1 MTIALDAKYQVAL
14 GALDASVT
22 ELAKQLMTT
31 VVAVEGSPAT
41 GSHDWAGAVLGP
53 VARYLCDPM
62 FQAGNQ
68 PAYVELRVQTAD
80 TQPQPRG
87 YILISL
93 TQEDRPIPEFA
104 TAGVP
109 KTDRV
114 LTRVAGGQ
122 VVRFLRYVP
131 AYLAAEDA
139 AGNLLGYWGTTPFA
153 RPDGASSVADTPSS
167 GLAHAVSV
175 RGADAVPSAPVGPSA
190 ATIAAAYATMKKGF
204 VADPDRLKMRP
215 QRIAEAA
222 AAWRLASG
230 IDTSAAVKVQVG
242 QTQVAFGD
250 RKFTAATTLTAWP
263 AELFRLTPLPSGGVQ
278 ITGVA
283 TGLEIVRLQDVNGTV
298 DFQPVA
304 VVAAP
309 GTLTT
314 YDAPVTRPFWFAGS
328 GWDGD
333 QRQYD
338 QLTSANWCPDVGCG
352 PTALAMLFGW
362 WDANGVPAAFYRL
375 DEGQGNAT
383 SFRFNYSS
391 LRDSDAPKS
400 TGDPTSDATYIDPIY
415 NDLHDLCNTFCWADG
430 EGSTMPDQLAGA
442 FRQYVARIQN
452 PQPAPQNEYGDQ
464 LVDVVM
470 QEDFVSPGVLS
481 DWEGGGKMVAH
492 GIQAGQPGIIGSYVG
507 SHVVGNAHYPLAYEY
522 IIVETQSGN
531 TTTVLGQYFK
541 CNMGFG
547 PGSAP
552 EFYPCEEVWGGLTA
566 KFTQK
571 SLPMS
576 ADDGIAATFAG
587 PTGPASRVSVFIRIA
602 DQQFQTSNAQQ
613 PEQLG
618 WPAGYTP
625 LPDGTFLS
633 GPAACLAGDGQ
644 RLHVVGKGTDGRFWH
659 GDSADGGAT
668 WDAASTWLPIGDGVF
683 TSMPAI
689 AVSADGNNVHVFGRG
704 NDNHMWCAYSS
715 TGGAGWDYAW
725 SQLDPDG
732 LFTSAPAAAISADG
746 SVVHVIG
753 RGTDNRYYRA
763 YSSTGAST
771 WQLWNPIGDGLF
783 SSNPAAAASADGNS
797 LHIFG
802 RGLDGRIYRAHTPDA
817 GANWDALWGP
827 IGPGIYISS
836 PAVAM
841 SPDGAVIHV
850 FGVGTDRHV
859 YRSTSTDA
867 GQTWSD
873 PTIQSAGAGDPLV
886 F

>member
-1 MTIALDAKYQVAL
+1 MTSVLDAKYEVTL

-31 VVAVEGSPAT
+31 VVAVEGPSASGP
-41 GSHDWAGAVLGP
+41 HDWAGAVLGP
-53 VARYLCDPM
+53 VARYLRDPM
-62 FQAGNQ
+62 YQAGNQ
-68 PAYVELRVQTAD
+68 PAYIELRVQTAD

-122 VVRFLRYVP
+122 VARFLRYVP

-153 RPDGASSVADTPSS
+153 RPDIASSAAGTATS
-167 GLAHAVSV
+167 GLAGAVPI
-175 RGADAVPSAPVGPSA
+175 RAADAAPSPRVGPST

-215 QRIAEAA
+215 QRVAEAS
-222 AAWRLASG
+222 AAWGLARG
-230 IDTSAAVKVQVG
+230 IDTAAAVKVQVG
-242 QTQVAFGD
+242 QTQIAFGD
-250 RKFTAATTLTAWP
+250 RKFTAASTLTAWP
-263 AELFRLTPLPSGGVQ
+263 AELFRLTPLPTGGVQ

-283 TGLEIVRLQDVNGTV
+283 TGLEIVRLQDVNGRV
-298 DFQPVA
+298 DFQPIA

-314 YDAPVTRPFWFAGS
+314 YDAPVTRLCWFAGT

-338 QLTSANWCPDVGCG
+338 QGDKWCPAVGCG
-352 PTALAMLFGW
+352 PTALAMLLGW

-400 TGDPTSDATYIDPIY
+400 TADAATDATYVDPVY
-415 NDLHDLCNTFCWADG
+415 SDLHDLCNTFCWVTGD
-430 EGSTMPDQLAGA
+430 GSTMPDQLTAA
-442 FRQYVARIQN
+442 FQQYVARIQN
-452 PQPAPQNEYGDQ
+452 PQPSPQNEYGDQ
-464 LVDVVM
+464 FVDVVI
-470 QEDFVSPGVLS
+470 QEDFHAPGVFS

-507 SHVVGNAHYPLAYEY
+507 SHVVGNAHYPLAYAY
-522 IIVETQSGN
+522 IIAETQSGN

-541 CNMGFG
+541 CNMGWG
-547 PGSAP
+547 PGSPP

-576 ADDGIAATFAG
+576 ADDGIAATFRGSAG
-587 PTGPASRVSVFIRIA
+587 PGGRVSVFIRTTDLLYQISSA
-602 DQQFQTSNAQQ
+602 NQ
-613 PEQLG
+613 PQQLG

-625 LPDGTFLS
+625 LPEGTFRS
-633 GPAACLAGDGQ
+633 GPAACVAADGQ
-644 RLHVVGKGTDGRFWH
+644 RLHVVGMGSDNRYWH
-659 GDSADGGAT
+659 GSSADGGAT
-668 WDAASTWLPIGDGVF
+668 WYAWLPIGDGVF
-683 TSMPAI
+683 TSMPTI
-689 AVSADGNNVHVFGRG
+689 ALSGDGNNVHVFGRG
-704 NDNHMWCAYSS
+704 NDNHIWRAYSS

-725 SQLDPDG
+725 GQLDADG
-732 LFTSAPAAAISADG
+732 VFTSAPAAAISTDG
-746 SVVHVIG
+746 RIVHVVG
-753 RGTDNRYYRA
+753 RGNDNRYWRA
-763 YSSTGAST
+763 YSSDGAST
-771 WQLWNPIGDGLF
+771 WELWNPIGDGVF
-783 SSNPAAAASADGNS
+783 SSNPAAAVSADGSS

-802 RGLDGRIYRAHTPDA
+802 RGLDGRIWRAHTPDA
-817 GANWDALWGP
+817 GATWDALWGP
-827 IGPGIYISS
+827 VGDGIYISS

-841 SPDGAVIHV
+841 SPDGATIHV

-859 YRSTSTDA
+859 YRSTSTDG
-867 GQTWSD
+867 GQTWSG